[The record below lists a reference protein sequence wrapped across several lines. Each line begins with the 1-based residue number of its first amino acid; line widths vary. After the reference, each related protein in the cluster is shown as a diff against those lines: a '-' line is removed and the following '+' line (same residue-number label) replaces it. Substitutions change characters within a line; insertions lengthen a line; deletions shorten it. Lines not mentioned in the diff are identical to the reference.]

1 MGVSKNRGTPKWMVY
16 NMENPVKMDD
26 LGLPLFLE
34 TSIYMWNNLVAFHAL
49 DCSSGQGCLLLLKRH
64 GRNLGMLCLSFEDR
78 IVITFNEWVYKYIYG
93 QILKEQTLQTIIQN
107 KVLDFSKPAKCSERV
122 ESYQK
127 PIRFLQFHATKGI
140 IV

>member
-78 IVITFNEWVYKYIYG
+78 IVITFNEWVYKYIYMD
-93 QILKEQTLQTIIQN
+93 K
-107 KVLDFSKPAKCSERV
+107 S
-122 ESYQK
+122 
-127 PIRFLQFHATKGI
+127 
-140 IV
+140 